1 MAKHST
7 SFRFSDSRVV
17 RVKFTEPNTLWES
30 PDGDSRHTRSTCR
43 LPAGLTKKEKEGI
56 LQCIA
61 YQWST
66 FCEHGHDCCGHWY
79 RSCRAVIVGRR
90 LTLTTYHHR
99 NV

>member
-1 MAKHST
+1 MAKHRT
-7 SFRFSDSRVV
+7 SFRFSDNRVV
-17 RVKFTEPNTLWES
+17 KVKFTEPKTLWES
-30 PDGDSRHTRSTCR
+30 SDGDSKHTRSTCR
-43 LPAGLTKKEKEGI
+43 LPAGLTKREREGI
-56 LQCIA
+56 LHCIG

-66 FCEHGHDCCGHWY
+66 FCRHDRDCCGNWY